1 MVGSRCPLSSL
12 FRDIGADSQGE
23 DYHYNFTL
31 PSQSQLEDNFKTKL
45 TIHEGIEETR
55 EPGGGELQF
64 EDEDDEGLGGGVGGG
79 FQSGRDSTCCS
90 YCGISDPDYY
100 NYLSGTDVS
109 GHM

>member
-1 MVGSRCPLSSL
+1 M
-12 FRDIGADSQGE
+12 DSQGE

-31 PSQSQLEDNFKTKL
+31 PSQSQLEDNFKSKL

-64 EDEDDEGLGGGVGGG
+64 EDEDDEGLGGERS

-100 NYLSGTDVS
+100 NYLSGTDVNIILP
-109 GHM
+109 